1 MFSAA
6 LNSSTCD
13 RPAHTPRAPAEP
25 QGRASLRAALRGRW
39 LYALG
44 DSSSRGLWIS
54 LYQQVARIEPPT
66 TLTAA
71 LMGGQTALRYLRFI
85 DVILNSSTGELV
97 AAFRPP
103 GRCHSAACTQPAGD
117 MSEHLTA
124 AWCSPA
130 EPLGGS
136 HERPGHALLGCSPV
150 DGRTR
155 LTWRMFTTADRLEA
169 EAFAELG
176 SGGRSGG
183 PHIHVLQ
190 TGAWDDQAGT
200 SAESFAASLHSGLL
214 AWQRAARS
222 SPGVLLVYATS
233 PSPFRRAPGGDAC
246 GEWQA
251 SLWRRPDWRDVTANI
266 TLLNRVATAEQLL
279 RSGLGARCPCLEP
292 AARAA
297 ASPAAS
303 MRYHAPH
310 AHNVADVQRL
320 VGALRHQGQPHRAHE
335 APILDR
341 IHLDHPIEACCCG
354 APPGARDA
362 WDHTIDM
369 WLGVCRV
376 VE

>member
-136 HERPGHALLGCSPV
+136 HERPGHALLGCSL
-150 DGRTR
+150 GRR
-155 LTWRMFTTADRLEA
+155 SRAAWARWPLQVCDQISASQASQAFPGASAGVRPNQSASSGALALWR
-169 EAFAELG
+169 
-176 SGGRSGG
+176 
-183 PHIHVLQ
+183 Q
-190 TGAWDDQAGT
+190 
-200 SAESFAASLHSGLL
+200 AAS
-214 AWQRAARS
+214 
-222 SPGVLLVYATS
+222 
-233 PSPFRRAPGGDAC
+233 
-246 GEWQA
+246 
-251 SLWRRPDWRDVTANI
+251 
-266 TLLNRVATAEQLL
+266 VA
-279 RSGLGARCPCLEP
+279 
-292 AARAA
+292 
-297 ASPAAS
+297 
-303 MRYHAPH
+303 
-310 AHNVADVQRL
+310 
-320 VGALRHQGQPHRAHE
+320 
-335 APILDR
+335 
-341 IHLDHPIEACCCG
+341 
-354 APPGARDA
+354 
-362 WDHTIDM
+362 
-369 WLGVCRV
+369 
-376 VE
+376 